1 MKKYNTYQ
9 NPLESRYAS
18 TEMLFN
24 FSPEMKFTTWRKL
37 WVALAEIQKELGLAI
52 TDQQIEELKNNI
64 TNIDFEKAA
73 EYEKKFRHDVMA
85 HVHAYG
91 EVAPN
96 AKGIIHLGATS
107 AFVGDNTDLIQI
119 KEGLVILKKK
129 LINVIKG
136 LHDFALEYKDMP
148 TLGFTHFQPAQLTTV
163 GKRATLWLQSVL
175 LDLEELEFRLETLP
189 FRGVKG
195 TTGTAASFKELFNG
209 DYSKIKTLDSQLSQR
224 FGFNKVLAVTGQT
237 YDRKIDAQALN
248 LLSNIAQSAHKF
260 SNDIRLLQ
268 NLKEIEEPFEDDQIG
283 SSAMAYKRNPMRS
296 ERIGA
301 LAKYVISL
309 ASSPAMVAATQ
320 WFERTL
326 DDSANKRLSIPQ
338 AFLAVDAILI
348 IWANILDGL
357 VVYENRI
364 KKHIQE
370 ELPFMATEYIIMEGV
385 KNGGDRQELHEQI
398 RVHSMEAAKQVKE
411 EGKEN
416 DLIERVLNNQ
426 EINIDSKQLQ
436 EMLDPINFI
445 GFAPQQTEDFLKDH
459 VQPILEQNKH
469 LLGINTEL
477 KV

>member
-1 MKKYNTYQ
+1 MKTYNSYQ

-18 TEMLFN
+18 SEMLYN

-37 WVALAEIQKELGLAI
+37 WVALAEIQKELGLNI
-52 TDQQIEELKNNI
+52 TDEQIQELKNNI
-64 TNIDFEKAA
+64 TNIDHEKAA
-73 EYEKKFRHDVMA
+73 FYEKKFRHDVMA

-91 EVAPN
+91 DVAPN
-96 AKGIIHLGATS
+96 AKAIIHLGATS

-119 KEGLVILKKK
+119 KEGLIILKKK

-136 LHDFALEYKDMP
+136 LHDFALQYKDLP

-175 LDLEELEFRLETLP
+175 LDLEELEFRLEILP

-195 TTGTAASFKELFNG
+195 TTGTAASFKELFDG
-209 DYSKIKTLDSQLSQR
+209 DYSKIKSLDKQLSER
-224 FGFNKVLAVTGQT
+224 FGFNKILAVTGQT

-268 NLKEIEEPFEDDQIG
+268 NLKEIEEPFEEDQIG

-309 ASSPAMVAATQ
+309 STSPAMVAATQ

-348 IWANILDGL
+348 IWVNILDGL

-398 RVHSMEAAKQVKE
+398 RVHSMEAAKKVKE

-416 DLIERVLNNQ
+416 DLIERVVNNPS
-426 EINIDSKQLQ
+426 IKIDKKQLQ
-436 EMLDPINFI
+436 ETLDPKNFI
-445 GFAPQQTEDFLKDH
+445 GFAPQQTEDFLQEL
-459 VQPILEQNKH
+459 VQPILEKNKE
-469 LLGINTEL
+469 LLGINKEL